1 MARRRTP
8 ADPRKKG
15 ERTRAHLVRTAFE
28 LFEKTGFEKTTLR
41 DIAAR
46 ANVSLG
52 LLYRYYPSKD
62 ALVIELYE
70 ELSREFERRA
80 TFPEGTWLVRYV
92 AALRLS
98 IDVLRPHR
106 EALRGMIS
114 SLVVPP
120 GHALFIPGDQP
131 SHERVRSKFVN
142 VVTGSTAPPPN
153 AERLGRALYLAHLGL
168 VLGFLLDRS
177 PNQKATF
184 EALDLFELW
193 APFAGPWLDFG
204 AVAGMTD
211 SVSRLLE
218 RAVLG
223 TTSEEARHDERSK
236 ASEKV
241 RLGPRPTPS
250 PSRGRPRRARRR

>member
-1 MARRRTP
+1 MARSRTP
-8 ADPRKKG
+8 TDPRKKG
-15 ERTRAHLVRTAFE
+15 ERTRAHLVRTAFD
-28 LFEKTGFEKTTLR
+28 LFEKKGFEKTTLR
-41 DIAAR
+41 DIASR
-46 ANVSLG
+46 ADVSLG

-70 ELSREFERRA
+70 ELAREFERRA
-80 TFPEGTWLVRYV
+80 TFPEGTWLIRYV

-106 EALRGMIS
+106 EALRGMLS

-120 GHALFIPGDQP
+120 GHPLFIPGDQP
-131 SHERVRSKFVN
+131 SHERVRSKFVD
-142 VVTGSTAPPPN
+142 VVAGSTTPPPN
-153 AERLGRALYLAHLGL
+153 AERLGRGLYLAHLGL

-184 EALDLFELW
+184 EALDLLELW

-204 AVAGMTD
+204 AAAGLTD
-211 SVSRLLE
+211 NVSRLLE

-223 TTSEEARHDERSK
+223 KTSEEALHDVRSQ
-236 ASEKV
+236 ASK
-241 RLGPRPTPS
+241 GSAS
-250 PSRGRPRRARRR
+250 PSRRRPPRARRR

>member
-1 MARRRTP
+1 MARRRAR
-8 ADPRKKG
+8 ADSRKKG

-28 LFEKTGFEKTTLR
+28 LFENRGFEKTTLR

-46 ANVSLG
+46 ARVSLG

-80 TFPEGTWLVRYV
+80 TFPDGSFIVRYA

-114 SLVVPP
+114 SLIVPP
-120 GHALFIPGDQP
+120 GHALFIPGNQP
-131 SHERVRSKFVN
+131 SHERVRSKFID

-153 AERLGRALYLAHLGL
+153 AERLGGALYLAHLGL

-177 PNQKATF
+177 PEQEATF
-184 EALDLFELW
+184 EALELFERL

-204 AVAGMTD
+204 AAAGMTD
-211 SVSRLLE
+211 VVSGLLE
-218 RAVLG
+218 RAMLG
-223 TTSEEARHDERSK
+223 TTSEEARHDERSQ
-236 ASEKV
+236 ASE
-241 RLGPRPTPS
+241 RTPGPTR
-250 PSRGRPRRARRR
+250 RRPRRARRR

>member
-1 MARRRTP
+1 MARRRTQ
-8 ADPRKKG
+8 ADPQKKG

-28 LFEKTGFEKTTLR
+28 LFERKGFERTTLR
-41 DIAAR
+41 DIASR
-46 ANVSLG
+46 AKVSLG

-62 ALVIELYE
+62 ALVVELYE

-80 TFPEGTWLVRYV
+80 QFPEGTWLVRYV

-106 EALRGMIS
+106 EALRGMVS

-120 GHALFIPGDQP
+120 GHPLFIPGDQP

-142 VVTGSTAPPPN
+142 VVTGSTAPPPD

-177 PNQKATF
+177 PKQKATF
-184 EALDLFELW
+184 EALALLERF

-204 AVAGMTD
+204 AVTGMTD
-211 SVSRLLE
+211 TVSGLFE

-223 TTSEEARHDERSK
+223 TTSEEVRHDERSQ
-236 ASEKV
+236 ASE
-241 RLGPRPTPS
+241 RAPS
-250 PSRGRPRRARRR
+250 PTRRRPRRARRR

>member
-1 MARRRTP
+1 MARHRTQ

-28 LFEKTGFEKTTLR
+28 LFEKKGFEKTTLR

-46 ANVSLG
+46 ADVSLG
-52 LLYRYYPSKD
+52 LLYRYYASKD

-80 TFPEGTWLVRYV
+80 TFPAGTWLVRYI

-120 GHALFIPGDQP
+120 GHPLFIPGDQP

-142 VVTGSTAPPPN
+142 VVTCSTAPPPN
-153 AERLGRALYLAHLGL
+153 AERLGGALYLAHLGL

-223 TTSEEARHDERSK
+223 KTSEEAKHADRSPT
-236 ASEKV
+236 SEA
-241 RLGPRPTPS
+241 TPS
-250 PSRGRPRRARRR
+250 PSRRRPRRARRR

>member
-8 ADPRKKG
+8 TDPRKKG
-15 ERTRAHLVRTAFE
+15 ERTRAHLVRTALE
-28 LFEKTGFEKTTLR
+28 LFEKKGFEKTTLR
-41 DIAAR
+41 DIASQAD
-46 ANVSLG
+46 VSLG

-80 TFPEGTWLVRYV
+80 TFPEGTWLNRYV

-106 EALRGMIS
+106 EALRGMLS

-120 GHALFIPGDQP
+120 GHPLFIPGDQP
-131 SHERVRSKFVN
+131 SHERVRSKFVD
-142 VVTGSTAPPPN
+142 VVAGSTTPPPN

-177 PNQKATF
+177 PEQKATF
-184 EALDLFELW
+184 DALDLLERS
-193 APFAGPWLDFG
+193 APLAGPWLDFG
-204 AVAGMTD
+204 VAAGLTD
-211 SVSRLLE
+211 SLSGLLE

-223 TTSEEARHDERSK
+223 TTSEEARHDDRSH
-236 ASEKV
+236 ASE
-241 RLGPRPTPS
+241 RTPG
-250 PSRGRPRRARRR
+250 PSRRRPRRARRR

>member
-15 ERTRAHLVRTAFE
+15 ERTRSHLVRTAFE
-28 LFEKTGFEKTTLR
+28 LFEKKGFEKTTLR
-41 DIAAR
+41 DIASR
-46 ANVSLG
+46 AQVSLG

-120 GHALFIPGDQP
+120 GHPLFIPGNQP
-131 SHERVRSKFVN
+131 SHERVRSKFVEA
-142 VVTGSTAPPPN
+142 VTRSAAPPPN

-177 PNQKATF
+177 PGQKATF
-184 EALDLFELW
+184 EALDVLERF
-193 APFAGPWLDFG
+193 APFAGVWLDFG
-204 AVAGMTD
+204 AVAGLTD
-211 SVSRLLE
+211 VASRLLE
-218 RAVLG
+218 QAVLG
-223 TTSEEARHDERSK
+223 TTNEEARHDERMH
-236 ASEKV
+236 ASD
-241 RLGPRPTPS
+241 RTSGPTR
-250 PSRGRPRRARRR
+250 RRPRRARRR